1 MHKGLV
7 DAGAVSSLDW
17 DDPGRVPAAF
27 RADFRVIHESNP
39 YPRALELVRDG
50 MDPRMEARLRQV
62 LLDAAGDPAAR
73 DALRLF
79 FSTSRF
85 LPLDPASERALD
97 GLRRGV
103 QRVRAE
109 VE

>member
-17 DDPGRVPAAF
+17 ADPERVPQAF
-27 RADFRVIHESNP
+27 RADFRVIHEP
-39 YPRALELVRDG
+39 DPDPRALELVRRD
-50 MDPRMEARLRQV
+50 MPPAVEARLREV
-62 LLDAAGDPAAR
+62 LLQAAGDPAAR

-79 FSTSRF
+79 FHTSRF
-85 LPLDPASERALD
+85 LPLDAASQRSLD
-97 GLRRGV
+97 TLRRGV
-103 QRVRAE
+103 QRVRTE